1 MKIKDLQTQ
10 LHDAIDFIDAL
21 QKNVQEIAYEDQ
33 RDAAQV
39 TDAQAA
45 CGTGDILRGRA
56 ELAYIIDEKIQDW
69 KEESFK

>member
-21 QKNVQEIAYEDQ
+21 QKNVQEIAHEDQ
-33 RDAAQV
+33 RDADQV
-39 TDAQAA
+39 TDR
-45 CGTGDILRGRA
+45 TGDILRGRA
-56 ELAYIIDEKIQDW
+56 ELAYSIDEKIQDW

>member
-21 QKNVQEIAYEDQ
+21 QKNVQEIAHEDQ
-33 RDAAQV
+33 RDANQV
-39 TDAQAA
+39 TD
-45 CGTGDILRGRA
+45 GTGDILRGRA

-69 KEESFK
+69 KEEPFK